1 MTMLAGRPLARPH
14 HFSEIPSAGMEWI
27 AVPKNT
33 VRNQEHSATVTA
45 LMGALLAIALG
56 GCIDSSSSERAS
68 PSPPVLIAE
77 DPGVQP
83 WNQVARD
90 QVAAACGLDP
100 ALLDRVAAHFA
111 LTPYTIVR
119 YGQLCWSGGYPGG
132 TTTAY
137 EVFSITKT
145 LGAILFGI
153 VASRSSLS
161 DSDSVGEWIAQEEL
175 GDINPSATLAHIL
188 AMTST
193 KADLRYGM
201 KGEWSY
207 DAGGDR
213 EINVLVGVMNRAI
226 AREPDAFPGVANVRE
241 LAERELFAPLG
252 MKQTS
257 WPGENIASTLV
268 STVEDMSRLG
278 LLLLRKGRWD
288 GKQLL
293 DESFVYR
300 MTHPAFEDTNTGYG
314 YLTQMNAER
323 GWSYSTG
330 TADLE
335 CSPYSTWMSYPH
347 APLFESPDANGGSP
361 FAPLYDIGLVW
372 AAGALGQKISIH
384 RGLDLVITVRDD
396 ILDVTGINIVAGEG
410 LFEGH
415 RRVWRLI
422 RPALVALDPTYSGDE
437 AGFCDAYRRS
447 AYAPDLLSP
456 WSVDASQ

>member
-1 MTMLAGRPLARPH
+1 M
-14 HFSEIPSAGMEWI
+14 
-27 AVPKNT
+27 
-33 VRNQEHSATVTA
+33 
-45 LMGALLAIALG
+45 
-56 GCIDSSSSERAS
+56 
-68 PSPPVLIAE
+68 
-77 DPGVQP
+77 QP
-83 WNQVARD
+83 WNLVTRD

-100 ALLDRVAAHFA
+100 GLLDEIAPHLM

-132 TTTAY
+132 TTTPY
-137 EVFSITKT
+137 EVYSITKT
-145 LGAILFGI
+145 LGAILFGMI
-153 VASRSSLS
+153 ASRSSLS
-161 DSDSVGEWIAQEEL
+161 DTDSVSAWIPSERLGE
-175 GDINPSATLAHIL
+175 INPAASLAHIL

-207 DAGGDR
+207 DASGDR
-213 EINVLVGVMNRAI
+213 EINVLVDVMNLAI
-226 AREPDAFPGVANVRE
+226 AREPDAFPGVANVKE

-252 MKQTS
+252 MRQTS

-330 TADLE
+330 TADRE
-335 CSPYSTWMSYPH
+335 CSPYSTWMRYPH
-347 APLFESPDANGGSP
+347 APFFESPDANGGSP
-361 FAPLYDIGLVW
+361 FEPHYDIGLVW
-372 AAGALGQKISIH
+372 AAGALGQKISVH

-396 ILDVTGINIVAGEG
+396 ILDVTGIDFFAGEG

-415 RRVWRLI
+415 KRVWRLI
-422 RPALVALDPTYSGDE
+422 RPALVALDPVYSGDE
-437 AGFCDAYRRS
+437 AGFCNAYRRS
-447 AYAPDLLSP
+447 AYAPDLISP
-456 WSVDASQ
+456 WSSGATQ